1 MHLWQVIFDP
11 EREVIVD
18 DRVFV
23 LGLDY
28 LYREAMKTFEAE
40 RLLPCI
46 EQLAQAL
53 SVIPEEIPIEGYYTE
68 SRALGQ
74 YFKTMRAL
82 QEVPRAREPQVKG
95 LEAFETLLKILTS
108 GLFGQPVYQGK
119 LLPVGRDPLSKAL
132 WKHAGQ
138 NWSIPILLESAYQF
152 ADGIDDFSLV
162 SLAARTRDPVILTAL
177 RESVVL
183 YAEIVSFGIVEEPD
197 HRYSWRVSPEIAER
211 GNQFIR
217 TFNELTES
225 QLPVALAKNAE
236 TFALAFSKNEI
247 IGRCVRIGDAGAG
260 QPPYYHWAIYT
271 TNWRAPC
278 SLQVEDFWNSEIITT
293 ERYRSFNPHKG
304 SIKARL
310 T

>member
-40 RLLPCI
+40 RLLPCV

-53 SVIPEEIPIEGYYTE
+53 SVTPEEIPIEGYYSE
-68 SRALGQ
+68 SRALRQ

-82 QEVPRAREPQVKG
+82 QEVPRTREPQVKG

-108 GLFGQPVYQGK
+108 GLFGEPVYKGK
-119 LLPVGRDPLSKAL
+119 LL
-132 WKHAGQ
+132 
-138 NWSIPILLESAYQF
+138 
-152 ADGIDDFSLV
+152 
-162 SLAARTRDPVILTAL
+162 L

-183 YAEIVSFGIVEEPD
+183 YAEIVSFGCIEEPEC
-197 HRYSWRVSPEIAER
+197 RYSWQVSPEITER

-247 IGRCVRIGDAGAG
+247 IGRCVRIGDSGAG
-260 QPPYYHWAIYT
+260 QPPYYHWAIYM
-271 TNWRAPC
+271 TNSRDPN
-278 SLQVEDFWNSEIITT
+278 SLQVEDFWNPEIITT
-293 ERYRSFNPHKG
+293 EKYRSFNPRKG
-304 SIKARL
+304 SIKACL